1 MSYDQNKIKQSNLS
15 SWILP
20 IVMLACFPPLGVLL
34 VVLKLLEGSR
44 HSGVRGRHPY
54 YVQKEG
60 QGPIG
65 ARTTAGA
72 ASVNSG
78 ETSAAR
84 HPKAERIPLDQMAS
98 LAAKGKRLT
107 TIGGIITAVFAVAIL
122 NSLGSTAY
130 WLIQGELSLF
140 LSSLADLIPV
150 FCFLGGGLGCLWAGV
165 RKRKQ
170 VRRYRSYL
178 AMIGRRQSITIS
190 SLASAT
196 GLPAGKV
203 REDLEDML
211 NNGLFPAGFLD
222 YGGDMLILSDE
233 GLSQERA
240 KPAQEEHHAAT
251 TPHETENAILS
262 EIRSVNDAVSNEKLS
277 AQIDHIGIITA
288 KILEYQKNRPEAAP
302 QLHSFLSYYL
312 PTTLKIL
319 RAYGQLEAQE
329 VSGENITAAMA
340 RIEGMMD
347 KVVEGFE
354 KQLDQLFQG
363 DAMDITTDVEVLE
376 RMLSKDGLSSS
387 PGLTFGL

>member
-1 MSYDQNKIKQSNLS
+1 MSYNQNKTKQSDFS
-15 SWILP
+15 SWIFP
-20 IVMLACFPPLGVLL
+20 ILMLVFFPPLGVLL
-34 VVLKLLEGSR
+34 VVLKLLGGSR
-44 HSGVRGRHPY
+44 RGGISGRHPY

-60 QGPIG
+60 QGPMG

-72 ASVNSG
+72 PSV
-78 ETSAAR
+78 ETGAPSAAQ
-84 HPKAERIPLDQMAS
+84 HQERQKMPQDQMDA
-98 LAAKGKRLT
+98 LAAKGKKLT
-107 TIGGIITAVFAVAIL
+107 TIGGILTATFGFVIL
-122 NSLGSTAY
+122 TSLGSTVN
-130 WLIQGELSLF
+130 LLFQGEFQLF
-140 LSSLADLIPV
+140 LSDLAGLIPI

-170 VRRYRSYL
+170 IRRYRSYL
-178 AMIGRRQSITIS
+178 AMIGRRQSIAIS
-190 SLASAT
+190 SMASAT
-196 GLPAGKV
+196 GLHAGKV

-222 YGGDMLILSDE
+222 YGGDVLILSDE
-233 GLSQERA
+233 GLSQERT
-240 KPAQEEHHAAT
+240 KPAQEEYHASP

-277 AQIDHIGIITA
+277 AQIDRIGIITA

-329 VSGENITAAMA
+329 VSGENINAAMV

-376 RMLSKDGLSSS
+376 RMLAKDGLSSS
-387 PGLTFGL
+387 QGLTLGL

>member
-1 MSYDQNKIKQSNLS
+1 MSYDQNKTKQNDVS
-15 SWILP
+15 SWIFP
-20 IVMLACFPPLGVLL
+20 ILMLMFFPPLGVLL
-34 VVLKLLEGSR
+34 VVLKLLGGGR

-54 YVQKEG
+54 YAQKEG
-60 QGPIG
+60 QGPVG
-65 ARTTAGA
+65 ARTTVGA
-72 ASVNSG
+72 ASASSA
-78 ETSAAR
+78 ETSAAK
-84 HPKAERIPLDQMAS
+84 HSNAEKIPRDPMAV
-98 LAAKGKRLT
+98 LTAKGKKLT
-107 TIGGIITAVFAVAIL
+107 TIGGILTAVFTIAIL
-122 NSLGSTAY
+122 SSFGDTAF

-140 LSSLADLIPV
+140 LRSLVDLIPV

-196 GLPAGKV
+196 GLPAVKV

-211 NNGLFPAGFLD
+211 NNGLFPTGFLD
-222 YGGDMLILSDE
+222 YGGDVLVLSDE

-240 KPAQEEHHAAT
+240 KPAQEEAPAAP

-277 AQIDHIGIITA
+277 AQIDRIGIITA

-329 VSGENITAAMA
+329 VSGENINAAMV

-387 PGLTFGL
+387 HGLTLGL